1 MRPTP
6 FMRHAGLAVLVVSIL
21 AASGCS
27 WFRKNSAYNQP
38 AETRPLEVPPDL
50 DRPNTA
56 AAVGTPSSVTRSSM
70 SGTPV
75 QGAATAAAAGF
86 TVSGE
91 PDAVFNRVGE
101 ALAAIPGVT
110 VASKAQLLG
119 TYDVNYEGSN
129 FLVRVTRTDAGSY
142 VSAVDPRGVAAGGD
156 APAKL
161 LAALKTG
168 LGV

>member
-1 MRPTP
+1 MHPTP
-6 FMRHAGLAVLVVSIL
+6 FLRHAGLSVLVVSLL

-27 WFRKNSAYNQP
+27 WFRKNSAYSQP

-50 DRPNTA
+50 DRPETA
-56 AAVGTPSSVTRSSM
+56 AAVGTPSSVTRSSLP
-70 SGTPV
+70 GRPAT
-75 QGAATAAAAGF
+75 GAITAAATGF
-86 TVSGE
+86 TVQGE
-91 PDAVFNRVGE
+91 PDAVFDRVGD
-101 ALAAIPGVT
+101 ALAGIAGVT

-142 VSAVDPRGVAAGGD
+142 VSAVDPRGAAAGGE

-161 LAALKTG
+161 LASLKSALG
-168 LGV
+168 L

>member
-1 MRPTP
+1 MRPIP

-27 WFRKNSAYNQP
+27 WFRKNSPYSQP
-38 AETRPLEVPPDL
+38 AESRPLEVPPDL
-50 DRPNTA
+50 DRPDTA
-56 AAVGTPSSVTRSSM
+56 AAVGSPSSVTRSSM
-70 SGTPV
+70 SGAPV
-75 QGAATAAAAGF
+75 QGATAAAAAGF

-91 PDAVFNRVGE
+91 PDAVFDRVGE
-101 ALAAIPGVT
+101 ALGALPGVT

-129 FLVRVTRTDAGSY
+129 FLVRVTRTEAGSY

-161 LAALKTG
+161 LAALKAA
-168 LGV
+168 LGA